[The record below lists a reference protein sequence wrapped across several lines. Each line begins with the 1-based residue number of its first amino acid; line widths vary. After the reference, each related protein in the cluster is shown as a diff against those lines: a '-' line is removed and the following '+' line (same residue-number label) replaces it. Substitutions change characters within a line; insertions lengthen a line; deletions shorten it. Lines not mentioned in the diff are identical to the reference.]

1 VALDEAHLIAAA
13 RYVALHPNE
22 QTGRAGVRLALGPGA
37 RAHLAG
43 RDDGPVRVALLID
56 RVGRFADLMTADTD
70 VSLFAALRDAEGKRL
85 IDVDIEPPLHFF
97 LLRRDGLYDL
107 AAQRYLV

>member
-1 VALDEAHLIAAA
+1 MSRSIRTSKLVVQASDS
-13 RYVALHPNE
+13 PWSS
-22 QTGRAGVRLALGPGA
+22 A